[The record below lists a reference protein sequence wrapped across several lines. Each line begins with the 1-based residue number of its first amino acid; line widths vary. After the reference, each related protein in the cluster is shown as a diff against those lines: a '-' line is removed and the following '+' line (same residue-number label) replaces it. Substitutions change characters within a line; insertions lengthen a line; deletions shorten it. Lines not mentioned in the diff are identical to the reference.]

1 MSFSLEDKEGGSPL
15 VATPDQVKEARA
27 IAPDLPEDLANDGLV
42 LISLMPDSTGKMTP
56 EQRDLLREWLFGKL
70 EAISG
75 AQEIASTFREGKIDS
90 ETAIRKMFSLAATI
104 DPEHSLAATSQLTAI
119 AEGKAQF
126 DTTKAMS
133 MLVDSLPPKTRM
145 IARAFISTRR
155 SRIKKSIENAHVDE
169 TSSKEAVDAENQD

>member
-1 MSFSLEDKEGGSPL
+1 MSFSLEDKQGSPSL
-15 VATPDQVKEARA
+15 VATPEQVKEARA
-27 IAPDLPEDLANDGLV
+27 IAPDLPDDLANDGLV

-70 EAISG
+70 EAIPG
-75 AQEIASTFREGKIDS
+75 AQEVASTFREGKIDS

-104 DPEHSLAATSQLTAI
+104 DPEHSLAATAQLTAI

-155 SRIKKSIENAHVDE
+155 SRIKKSIENAHVDSDPQE
-169 TSSKEAVDAENQD
+169 EVQHAQSEN